1 MSSDALGAKRPQTPG
16 DGSVTT
22 WIKALN
28 QQQDEVAQNLWE
40 RYFPRMV
47 ELARNKLRASVS
59 RAADEEDV
67 ALSAFHS
74 FCQAAAAHRF
84 PRLANRDDLWQVLV
98 MLTARK
104 ALDQRKYDLRKKR
117 ADTATRALDDAAL
130 ESIIGQ
136 DPDPAFAALVAD
148 QFRTLL
154 ERLDDPELRNIA
166 LRKLEGYTN
175 DEIAAELNCTVRTV
189 GRRLAL
195 IRDLWEGA
203 DALGA
208 EGPQT
213 PGEPS

>member
-1 MSSDALGAKRPQTPG
+1 MTA

-22 WIKALN
+22 WINALSAGN
-28 QQQDEVAQNLWE
+28 DEVAQNLCE
-40 RYFPRMV
+40 RYFQRMV
-47 ELARNKLRASVS
+47 ELARNKLRASTS

-74 FCQAAAAHRF
+74 FCVAASEHRF

-117 ADTATRALDDAAL
+117 ADSATKPLDDAAV
-130 ESIIGQ
+130 ETIIGA
-136 DPDPAFAALVAD
+136 DPDPAFAVLVAD
-148 QFRTLL
+148 EFRSLL
-154 ERLDDPELRNIA
+154 EKLDEAELKHIA
-166 LRKLEGYTN
+166 IRQLEGFTN

-195 IRDLWEGA
+195 IREVWEA
-203 DALGA
+203 PLLGA
-208 EGPQT
+208 E
-213 PGEPS
+213 S

>member
-1 MSSDALGAKRPQTPG
+1 MSN

-22 WIKALN
+22 WLHALSSGN
-28 QQQDEVAQNLWE
+28 EDVAQHLWE
-40 RYFPRMV
+40 RYFQRMV
-47 ELARNKLRASVS
+47 ELARNKLRASVR

-74 FCQAAAAHRF
+74 FCQAAANHRF
-84 PRLANRDDLWQVLV
+84 PRLENRDDLWQVLV

-104 ALDQRKYDLRKKR
+104 AVDQLKYDNRKKR
-117 ADTATRALDDAAL
+117 AEASTKPLDETAL
-130 ESIIGQ
+130 ETIIGS

-148 QFRTLL
+148 EFRTLL
-154 ERLDDPELRNIA
+154 GRLDDPELKQIA

-175 DEIAAELNCTVRTV
+175 EEIAENLKCTVRTV

-203 DALGA
+203 A
-208 EGPQT
+208 E
-213 PGEPS
+213 SA

>member
-1 MSSDALGAKRPQTPG
+1 MSA

-22 WIKALN
+22 WIHALSSGN
-28 QQQDEVAQNLWE
+28 DDVAQNLWE
-40 RYFPRMV
+40 RYFGRMV

-74 FCQAAAAHRF
+74 FCQAAADHRF

-104 ALDQRKYDLRKKR
+104 ALDQRKYDSRKKR
-117 ADTATRALDDAAL
+117 ADSATKPLDDGAL
-130 ESIIGQ
+130 EMIIGT

-148 QFRTLL
+148 EFRMLL
-154 ERLDDPELRNIA
+154 EKLDDADLKKIA

-175 DEIAAELNCTVRTV
+175 EDIAAELNCTVRTV
-189 GRRLAL
+189 GRRLAM

-203 DALGA
+203 GA
-208 EGPQT
+208 GASE
-213 PGEPS
+213 

>member
-1 MSSDALGAKRPQTPG
+1 MIG

-22 WIKALN
+22 WIHALSSGN
-28 QQQDEVAQNLWE
+28 DDVAQNLWE
-40 RYFPRMV
+40 RYFGRMV

-74 FCQAAAAHRF
+74 FCQAAAEHRF

-117 ADTATRALDDAAL
+117 SDVATRSLDDAAL
-130 ESIIGQ
+130 ETVVGQ

-148 QFRTLL
+148 EFKHLL
-154 ERLDDPELRNIA
+154 DRLEEPELQNIA
-166 LRKLEGYTN
+166 IRKLEGYTN
-175 DEIAAELNCTVRTV
+175 DEIAAELNCTVRTI

-203 DALGA
+203 G
-208 EGPQT
+208 EG
-213 PGEPS
+213 E

>member
-1 MSSDALGAKRPQTPG
+1 MSA

-22 WIKALN
+22 WIQALSTGN
-28 QQQDEVAQNLWE
+28 DDVAQNLWE
-40 RYFPRMV
+40 RYFQRMV
-47 ELARNKLRASVS
+47 ELARNKLRASVR

-104 ALDQRKYDLRKKR
+104 AVDQRKYDTRKKR
-117 ADTATRALDDAAL
+117 ADSATRTLDDAV
-130 ESIIGQ
+130 IGSVIGS

-148 QFRTLL
+148 EFKSLL
-154 ERLDDPELRNIA
+154 DRLDDAELKQIA
-166 LRKLEGYTN
+166 IRKLEGFTN

-195 IRDLWEGA
+195 IRDLWESA
-203 DALGA
+203 D
-208 EGPQT
+208 
-213 PGEPS
+213 EPL

>member
-1 MSSDALGAKRPQTPG
+1 MSA
-16 DGSVTT
+16 DGSVTN
-22 WIKALN
+22 WIHALSSG
-28 QQQDEVAQNLWE
+28 DTDGAQYLWE
-40 RYFPRMV
+40 RYFGRMV

-74 FCQAAAAHRF
+74 FCRAASEQRF

-104 ALDQRKYDLRKKR
+104 ALDQRKYDSRKKR
-117 ADTATRALDDAAL
+117 ADSSTRALDDAAL
-130 ESIIGQ
+130 ETIIGS

-148 QFRTLL
+148 EFRMLL
-154 ERLDDPELRNIA
+154 DRLDDPQLKQIA
-166 LRKLEGYTN
+166 IRKLEGSTN

-203 DALGA
+203 S
-208 EGPQT
+208 E
-213 PGEPS
+213 S